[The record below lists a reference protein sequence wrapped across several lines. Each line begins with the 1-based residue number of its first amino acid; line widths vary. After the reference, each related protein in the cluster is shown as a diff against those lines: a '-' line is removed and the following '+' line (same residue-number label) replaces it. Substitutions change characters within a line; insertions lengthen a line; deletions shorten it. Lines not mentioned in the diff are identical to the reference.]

1 MVLLSW
7 VPMVKAGVKAVV
19 SLGCE
24 CEGEGGVEV
33 VVNVVVKVGA
43 KAGAKGW
50 AKEGV
55 KAVAKWWAKVG
66 VEVGV
71 KLGGEGLMMVV
82 VGRCW
87 LLLADDGWLMVAG

>member
-1 MVLLSW
+1 MGVQAGVNAWAQVGLKGC
-7 VPMVKAGVKAVV
+7 VIVGAKVVVKAWVK
-19 SLGCE
+19 
-24 CEGEGGVEV
+24 V
-33 VVNVVVKVGA
+33 VVNV
-43 KAGAKGW
+43 
-50 AKEGV
+50 GV